1 MKFIIKLFPEI
12 TIKSRPVRKRFIQ
25 RLQSNLQ
32 IILQRI
38 EPKIK
43 VRGLWDRVD
52 IDCPPEADALYEQI
66 VMALGDTPGIAHV
79 IEVQEY
85 PLEDFDQVLDI
96 VKRVWSQRLAGK
108 RFVVRVKRSGQHDFT
123 SNDMERYL
131 GGGLLQ
137 QTDALKVDL
146 HTPEE
151 TVNLEV
157 KGEKVFVVERR
168 IAGIGGYPQGS
179 QEAVVSLISGG
190 FDSIVAS
197 YLTMKRG

>member
-1 MKFIIKLFPEI
+1 MKFIVKLFPEI

-52 IDCPPEADALYEQI
+52 IDCPPEADAAYEQI

-85 PLEDFDQVLDI
+85 ALEDFDQVLDI
-96 VKRVWSQRLAGK
+96 VKRVWS
-108 RFVVRVKRSGQHDFT
+108 
-123 SNDMERYL
+123 
-131 GGGLLQ
+131 
-137 QTDALKVDL
+137 
-146 HTPEE
+146 
-151 TVNLEV
+151 
-157 KGEKVFVVERR
+157 
-168 IAGIGGYPQGS
+168 
-179 QEAVVSLISGG
+179 
-190 FDSIVAS
+190 
-197 YLTMKRG
+197 